1 MSRVYSRELDSPGSL
16 NRSSVFFM
24 KNKFMLL
31 GLVFLL
37 AGCMQDYPET
47 AGGGGNDKACNLIA
61 YQSTIEVQYD
71 GDNIPAKLSAWVNG
85 MAVVNECT
93 LGSDNSSYLTVR
105 HRGGSLSVLLRVDGN
120 AAMSEMFFNDDGTP
134 RSNVRFQFVL
144 KGRNNCN
151 DSPGQFYTTTTS
163 LDWKPVYSNSNKDCG
178 PSGYTAKV
186 SN

>member
-1 MSRVYSRELDSPGSL
+1 
-16 NRSSVFFM
+16 
-24 KNKFMLL
+24 
-31 GLVFLL
+31 
-37 AGCMQDYPET
+37 MQDYPET
-47 AGGGGNDKACNLIA
+47 AGGGDGGNDKACNLIA
-61 YQSTIEVQYD
+61 YQSTIEVQYE
-71 GDNIPAKLSAWVNG
+71 GDTIPTKLSAWVNG

-105 HRGGSLSVLLRVDGN
+105 HSGRSLSVLLRVGGN

-151 DSPGQFYTTTTS
+151 DSPGQLYTTTTS
-163 LDWKPVYSNSNKDCG
+163 LDWKPVFSNNNKDCG
-178 PSGYTAKV
+178 PSGYKAKV